1 VSPDEL
7 DQRINAALAP
17 LRQELR
23 ELRLELNQLKQM
35 AGLSA
40 QEQSPSG
47 RSESFQQGLTLSGPY
62 SAASGETYASVSG
75 TQQSQS
81 GRSESIEQDQTLSGP
96 YSAAS
101 GETYASVSG
110 TQQSQ
115 SGRSQSFEQT
125 HTQSGTYPA
134 VSGGTYP
141 AVSGGG
147 GIWSRLLGLPA
158 QAPFLQRFQQSV
170 QLIQQESIPSRPA
183 AFAAVELIELVEE
196 EKRQSDLDLPFFS
209 HWDELEPQLLA
220 LVQLESLLPQPGE
233 SYRSPEQVVVRTARG
248 GQRDTIERCLRC
260 GFRFQG
266 QLLRKAEVS
275 IFV

>member
-1 VSPDEL
+1 MSPDEL

-47 RSESFQQGLTLSGPY
+47 RSESFQQGLTLSGPD
-62 SAASGETYASVSG
+62 SAASGGTYSAVSG
-75 TQQSQS
+75 KEQSQS
-81 GRSESIEQDQTLSGP
+81 GRSQAIEQDQTLSGSYP
-96 YSAAS
+96 AVS
-101 GETYASVSG
+101 GGTYASVSG

-115 SGRSQSFEQT
+115 SGRSQSIEQNQT
-125 HTQSGTYPA
+125 LSGSYPA
-134 VSGGTYP
+134 VSG
-141 AVSGGG
+141 GGG
-147 GIWSRLLGLPA
+147 GIWSRLLGLPS

-220 LVQLESLLPQPGE
+220 LLQLESLLPQPGE